1 VQIKNDEPHQ
11 KNVMRRLLTSE
22 KLVHLLYKPENFCLL
37 KGTSLLAAVKT
48 KTNVKNDIFLS
59 KRLCLIVS
67 ANKTTVH
74 NEEKPKSQGC
84 QMVYFQTKNPILG
97 KF

>member
-37 KGTSLLAAVKT
+37 KGTSLLAA
-48 KTNVKNDIFLS
+48 VKNDIFLS